1 MAHIGLIEVTP
12 GILILLDEHLLAL
25 IVNIP
30 RILHTHG
37 S

>member
-1 MAHIGLIEVTP
+1 MAQIGLVEVTS

-30 RILHTHG
+30 WILHTH
-37 S
+37 SS